1 MESFEVKKVAL
12 FDLDGVVFNT
22 EPQYTIFWGEQG
34 RLYHPEVPDFGQVIK
49 GQTLVQILD
58 RWFPGQNEL
67 QKKIT
72 AELDDFEIKM
82 NYEYVPGVEK
92 FLSELKNAGVPT
104 AVVTSSNEAKML
116 NVYRVHPEF
125 KSYFNRILTS
135 EHFKRSKPDPDCY
148 LLGAKVFDAEP
159 SQCVV
164 FEDSFNGIRAGRS
177 AGMTVVGLST
187 TNPADKIQ
195 SECQLVIPDFT
206 QFSVE
211 KMSDLLCR

>member
-1 MESFEVKKVAL
+1 MERFERKMVAL

-58 RWFPGQNEL
+58 RWFPGQDEL

-92 FLSELKNAGVPT
+92 FLSDLNNAGVPT

>member
-1 MESFEVKKVAL
+1 MESFEVKMVAL

-58 RWFPGQNEL
+58 RWFPGQDEL

-116 NVYRVHPEF
+116 NVYRTHPEF

-135 EHFKRSKPDPDCY
+135 EYFKRSKPDPDCY

-159 SQCVV
+159 GQCVV

-187 TNPADKIQ
+187 TNPADRIQ

-206 QFSVE
+206 HFSVE